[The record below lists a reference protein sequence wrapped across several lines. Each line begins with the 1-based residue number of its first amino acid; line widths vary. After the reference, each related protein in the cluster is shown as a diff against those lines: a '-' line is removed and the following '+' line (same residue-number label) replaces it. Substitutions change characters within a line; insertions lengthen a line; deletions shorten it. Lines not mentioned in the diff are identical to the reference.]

1 MNYTCFGFSQPAKIC
16 TAIKLLSRQDIT
28 WCQFFSKVRILSGN
42 TNRKDNL
49 LTKLFTLHPLT
60 YLRHVIATTVRIS
73 PKSDK
78 PQPIYVISCKA
89 WTWGWPGW
97 VTCASRRRWILNTP
111 WRVFMFWGLDQFKK
125 RNIQMSQKQPT
136 YKETWTQSHTRS
148 RLTDKQTQ
156 RRWLAVR

>member
-89 WTWGWPGW
+89 
-97 VTCASRRRWILNTP
+97 
-111 WRVFMFWGLDQFKK
+111 
-125 RNIQMSQKQPT
+125 
-136 YKETWTQSHTRS
+136 
-148 RLTDKQTQ
+148 
-156 RRWLAVR
+156 

>member
-28 WCQFFSKVRILSGN
+28 WCQFFFESQNSVTEHKVQ
-42 TNRKDNL
+42 DNL
-49 LTKLFTLHPLT
+49 LTKLFTLHLLT
-60 YLRHVIATTVRIS
+60 YLRHMIATTVRIS

-97 VTCASRRRWILNTP
+97 VTCASRHRWILNTP

-125 RNIQMSQKQPT
+125 RSIQMSQKQPT
-136 YKETWTQSHTRS
+136 DKETWTQTYTRS

-156 RRWLAVR
+156 RRRLADR